1 MQQQIVNLL
10 SIQPPP
16 QKENVEAL
24 LKEANNF
31 PLEFEELPRL
41 QQLVS
46 LGKTWSERVR
56 KLLPPIKA
64 LRNRGLVRLDRLLAL
79 QKEGLLLP
87 VKTED
92 KQILD
97 CVIKKAHTLK
107 HRVNVMLGL
116 VAPLQELEAV
126 VEEVHGLPVQVPG
139 LEDLEQRLANA
150 HAWLLQAKTALAHTR
165 SYSDFGASITLLTD
179 LLAAASTLHVQ
190 MDEVNVARATLRKMQ
205 WMDLAS
211 KVLVPNCGRHFSC
224 WCSSQHYHSLLF
236 FGSMLV
242 HCMIL
247 LFSWMQTIAERP
259 STKVIQYLLN
269 ESTRFA
275 LIMLRNLNQ

>member
-1 MQQQIVNLL
+1 MQVRVVERTLAAACNWGEEVAQCWATVSSWLQAKDSRPSVKVPFFRVQQLVTVDPVPCEEPCLALLKDFFGTAQSMQQQIVNLL

-64 LRNRGLVRLDRLLAL
+64 LRNRGLVRLDQLLAL

-107 HRVNVMLGL
+107 HRVNAMLGL
-116 VAPLQELEAV
+116 VAPLQVLC
-126 VEEVHGLPVQVPG
+126 QFFW
-139 LEDLEQRLANA
+139 
-150 HAWLLQAKTALAHTR
+150 HAP
-165 SYSDFGASITLLTD
+165 TLT
-179 LLAAASTLHVQ
+179 
-190 MDEVNVARATLRKMQ
+190 M
-205 WMDLAS
+205 
-211 KVLVPNCGRHFSC
+211 F
-224 WCSSQHYHSLLF
+224 
-236 FGSMLV
+236 
-242 HCMIL
+242 
-247 LFSWMQTIAERP
+247 
-259 STKVIQYLLN
+259 
-269 ESTRFA
+269 
-275 LIMLRNLNQ
+275 